1 MYINCSREIIIK
13 MIYYRTKQML
23 LEEGTFFPVISDSMV
38 RSHGPGCDSLRDLE
52 KPSDSPERKVLLCQ
66 PEKQTN

>member
-1 MYINCSREIIIK
+1 
-13 MIYYRTKQML
+13 ML